1 MKTVW
6 KTVAAHKTP
15 WWFVSTW
22 LEGLKNSAGGDESEE
37 SKYVEKEYLWAY
49 SSTV

>member
-1 MKTVW
+1 MKPVW

-22 LEGLKNSAGGDESEE
+22 SEGLKNSAGADEGGE
-37 SKYVEKEYLWAY
+37 SKYIETE
-49 SSTV
+49 